1 LPAAEPRP
9 PAPPVFWDIVEE
21 SLDEAEF
28 LWNRW
33 EAALVAPN
41 QRLDDISTWIEDRL
55 LGSIDGLVAPGAAA
69 IDRVLA
75 PALESDRPSRV
86 AAAAHALITGGAIE
100 GIACFSQALV
110 EAEPAARKAMRR
122 GLELADRVDIQTVL
136 AELATPST
144 DERRAIVLDA
154 ASFRHCFVPIDLQAC
169 FSSPHVDLQRA
180 AAAQLRFAPVP
191 VQAEWLDRALQRLAP
206 AAQPAAVE
214 TALLAGHRAA
224 LDLCRDLATADIA
237 ARSEMILLLAVL
249 GTSRDHDRIVSA
261 LAKPDRRRA
270 AIWALGFAG
279 RKAGAA
285 ACVDL
290 LAQGVEIKLAA
301 EALAAITGLDLVAS
315 AMVAAAPPESEEP
328 IAFEDDDLDA
338 DLVGGPEDALPEPDI
353 PAIIRWWSKN
363 QTALDDHTR
372 YLGGRP
378 ITFESLQEALERG
391 PARRR
396 PPVATE
402 LAIRTGGRYSVQ
414 TRDFVGVQRGQ
425 MRRFSALPR
434 EAFTGPLARDLFRSA
449 SGR

>member
-1 LPAAEPRP
+1 LPAAEPRR

-28 LWNRW
+28 LWSRW

-55 LGSIDGLVAPGAAA
+55 SGSIDGLMAPGVAG
-69 IDRVLA
+69 IDRVLG
-75 PALESDRPSRV
+75 PALESDNPSRI
-86 AAAAHALITGGAIE
+86 AAAAHALIAGGTVE
-100 GIACFSQALV
+100 GIALFRATLAK
-110 EAEPAARKAMRR
+110 AEPPVRTAMRR
-122 GLELADRVDIQTVL
+122 GLELVDRADIQPLL
-136 AELATPST
+136 AELATGST
-144 DERRAIVLDA
+144 DEVRAAVLDA
-154 ASFRHCFVPIDLQAC
+154 ASFRHCFVPIDLKAC
-169 FSSPHVDLQRA
+169 FSSADVDLQRA
-180 AAAQLRFAPVP
+180 AAAQLRFAPTPLQV
-191 VQAEWLDRALQRLAP
+191 EWMDRALQRLAP

-214 TALLAGHRAA
+214 TALLAGHPGA

-237 ARSEMILLLAVL
+237 ARSEMILLLAML
-249 GTSRDHDRIVSA
+249 GNSRDHDRIVSM

-270 AIWALGFAG
+270 AVWTIGFAG

-301 EALAAITGLDLVAS
+301 EALATITGLDLLAS
-315 AMVAAAPPESEEP
+315 GMVAAAPPESEEP

-391 PARRR
+391 PTRRR
-396 PPVATE
+396 HPVASE
-402 LAIRTGGRYSVQ
+402 LAIRTGGRYLVQ
-414 TRDFVGVQRGQ
+414 TRDFVGVQRRQ
-425 MRRFSALPR
+425 MRRFPALPR
-434 EAFTGPLARDLFRSA
+434 EAFTGPLARYLFRSA
-449 SGR
+449 SGK

>member
-1 LPAAEPRP
+1 VPAAEPRR

-28 LWNRW
+28 LWSRW
-33 EAALVAPN
+33 EVALVAPN
-41 QRLDDISTWIEDRL
+41 QRLDDISIWIEDRL
-55 LGSIDGLVAPGAAA
+55 FGSIDGLVAPGVAG

-75 PALESDRPSRV
+75 PALASESPSRI
-86 AAAAHALITGGAIE
+86 AAAAQALIVGGTAE
-100 GIACFSQALV
+100 GIALFGAALAK
-110 EAEPAARKAMRR
+110 AEPPVRKAMRR
-122 GLELADRVDIQTVL
+122 GLELVDRADIQTLL
-136 AELATPST
+136 AELATGST
-144 DERRAIVLDA
+144 DGGRAAMLDA

-169 FSSPHVDLQRA
+169 FSSPDVDLQRA
-180 AAAQLRFAPVP
+180 AAAQLRFAPTP
-191 VQAEWLDRALQRLAP
+191 VQAALLDRALQRLAP
-206 AAQPAAVE
+206 TAQPAAVE
-214 TALLAGHRAA
+214 TALLAGHPAA
-224 LDLCRDLATADIA
+224 LDFCRDLATADIA
-237 ARSEMILLLAVL
+237 NRSEMILLLAVL
-249 GTSRDHDRIVSA
+249 GTSRDHDLIVSA

-290 LAQGVEIKLAA
+290 LAQGIETKLAA

-315 AMVAAAPPESEEP
+315 AMVAAAAPESDEP
-328 IAFEDDDLDA
+328 IAFEDDNLDA

-378 ITFESLQEALERG
+378 ITFESLQETLERG
-391 PARRR
+391 PTRRR
-396 PPVATE
+396 HPVATE

-414 TRDFVGVQRGQ
+414 TRDFVGVQRRQ
-425 MRRFSALPR
+425 MRRFSVLPR
-434 EAFTGPLARDLFRSA
+434 EAFTGQLARDLFRSA
-449 SGR
+449 SGK